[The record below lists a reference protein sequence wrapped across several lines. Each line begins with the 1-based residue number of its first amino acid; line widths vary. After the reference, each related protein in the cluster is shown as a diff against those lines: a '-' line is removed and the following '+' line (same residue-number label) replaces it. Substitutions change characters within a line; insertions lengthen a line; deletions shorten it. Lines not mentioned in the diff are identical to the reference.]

1 MRFLSRVFDLLMLNL
16 LLDFLCLTIVL
27 IGSVITSLYSLSF
40 KMMYQEEDGVLKP
53 FFRGIR
59 DNIVPSFPATL
70 LLFVDVLLIA
80 VCHEALF
87 AEVLLFSP
95 ILLIGLVIVALL
107 LTALLSYLFP
117 LIARFENTFPRH
129 LGNAVRLALANLPV
143 TCLVTLVNLL
153 PYLSLVLFPQN
164 GYLIGFWVL
173 IGIAGGVY
181 VNSYY
186 LRGVF
191 EQNS

>member
-27 IGSVITSLYSLSF
+27 IGSVITSLYSLTF

-87 AEVLLFSP
+87 AEALLFSP

>member
-40 KMMYQEEDGVLKP
+40 KMMYQEEDEVLKP

-143 TCLVTLVNLL
+143 TCLVTLINLL

>member
-27 IGSVITSLYSLSF
+27 IGSVITSLYSLTF

>member
-143 TCLVTLVNLL
+143 TCLVTLINLL

>member
-27 IGSVITSLYSLSF
+27 IGSVITSLYSLTF

-173 IGIAGGVY
+173 IGITGGVY

>member
-40 KMMYQEEDGVLKP
+40 KMMYQEEDEVLKP